1 MSRCQ
6 DKTDLK
12 IVTICPTSEEE
23 WDSAALKK
31 NCSQFV
37 AQDTN
42 EERYEYHCVI
52 NAFLNATLEVCAPE
66 KSMFG
71 NVLKYSKFRWWT
83 EINSLN

>member
-6 DKTDLK
+6 AKTDLK
-12 IVTICPTSEEE
+12 IVTICPTSKEE
-23 WDSAALKK
+23 WDSAARKK

-37 AQDTN
+37 ALDNN